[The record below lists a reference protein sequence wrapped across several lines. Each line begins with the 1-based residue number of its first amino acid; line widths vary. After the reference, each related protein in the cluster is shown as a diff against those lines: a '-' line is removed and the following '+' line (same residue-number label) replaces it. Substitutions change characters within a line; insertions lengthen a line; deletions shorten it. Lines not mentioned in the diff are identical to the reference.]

1 MATNDQIL
9 TELASLR
16 NDVKNVMKLL
26 RKVNN
31 RADDP
36 DGTKAKARA
45 ENNGFNRPQNITQ
58 ALSDFLDIPNDEMI
72 SRSEVTRRV
81 NAYIRE
87 NNLKHAENGRVIMVE
102 TDAKLKALLNPSD
115 GEQDTFLNIQRFLS
129 PHYIKIQKPT
139 ETGATVGSS
148 TASATSQKPAEAQ
161 VNTEATDESSAASV
175 SSPPTPIKKKPTLVK
190 KKPIVRKPVTA

>member
-87 NNLKHAENGRVIMVE
+87 HNLKHEENGRVIMVE
-102 TDAKLKALLNPSD
+102 NDAKLKALLNPAD
-115 GEQDTFLNIQRFLS
+115 GEQVTFLNIQRFLS
-129 PHYIKIQKPT
+129 PHYVKV
-139 ETGATVGSS
+139 E
-148 TASATSQKPAEAQ
+148 KPAEAQ
-161 VNTEATDESSAASV
+161 VNTEATGESSTASV
-175 SSPPTPIKKKPTLVK
+175 SSSPSPIKKKPTVVK
-190 KKPIVRKPVTA
+190 KKPTVRKPVNA